1 MAEKE
6 ATAQQEGVAEVVKR
20 TPNASRSAGFSALRV
35 EFDLSR
41 RMAPYFDI
49 HLLLPVF
56 SAKEPFFHLL
66 QCMLLLLMARSVSP

>member
-56 SAKEPFFHLL
+56 DWLEESKISFITRFELVTP
-66 QCMLLLLMARSVSP
+66 

>member
-56 SAKEPFFHLL
+56 DWLEESKISF
-66 QCMLLLLMARSVSP
+66 VSRFELVPP

>member
-56 SAKEPFFHLL
+56 DWLEESKISFVTRFELVTP
-66 QCMLLLLMARSVSP
+66 

>member
-6 ATAQQEGVAEVVKR
+6 ATAQQEGVAEVVKG
-20 TPNASRSAGFSALRV
+20 TPNASRSAGISALRV

-56 SAKEPFFHLL
+56 DWLEESKISFVTRFELVTP
-66 QCMLLLLMARSVSP
+66 

>member
-20 TPNASRSAGFSALRV
+20 TPNASRSAGFFALRV

-56 SAKEPFFHLL
+56 DWLEESKISFVTRFELVTP
-66 QCMLLLLMARSVSP
+66 

>member
-56 SAKEPFFHLL
+56 DWLEESKISFVTRFELAAP
-66 QCMLLLLMARSVSP
+66 

>member
-6 ATAQQEGVAEVVKR
+6 ATAQQEGVAEVVKG
-20 TPNASRSAGFSALRV
+20 TPNASRSAGFSALWV

-56 SAKEPFFHLL
+56 DWLEESKISFVTRFELVTP
-66 QCMLLLLMARSVSP
+66 

>member
-6 ATAQQEGVAEVVKR
+6 ATVQQEGVAEVVKG

-56 SAKEPFFHLL
+56 DWLEESKISFVTRFELVTP
-66 QCMLLLLMARSVSP
+66 

>member
-56 SAKEPFFHLL
+56 DWLEESKISFVTGPGLAVP
-66 QCMLLLLMARSVSP
+66 

>member
-6 ATAQQEGVAEVVKR
+6 VNAQQEGVAEVVKG
-20 TPNASRSAGFSALRV
+20 TPNASRSARFFRSWVA
-35 EFDLSR
+35 FDLSR

-56 SAKEPFFHLL
+56 DWLEESKISFAAGLGLVVP
-66 QCMLLLLMARSVSP
+66 

>member
-56 SAKEPFFHLL
+56 DWLEESKIAFVTRFELVTP
-66 QCMLLLLMARSVSP
+66 

>member
-56 SAKEPFFHLL
+56 DWLEESKISFVTRFKLVTP
-66 QCMLLLLMARSVSP
+66 

>member
-6 ATAQQEGVAEVVKR
+6 ATAQQEGMAEVVKG
-20 TPNASRSAGFSALRV
+20 TPNASRSAGFFALRV

-56 SAKEPFFHLL
+56 DWLEESKISFVTRFELVTP
-66 QCMLLLLMARSVSP
+66 

>member
-6 ATAQQEGVAEVVKR
+6 VTAQQEGVAEVVKR

-56 SAKEPFFHLL
+56 DWLEESKISFVTRFELVTP
-66 QCMLLLLMARSVSP
+66 

>member
-6 ATAQQEGVAEVVKR
+6 ATAQQEGVAEVVKG
-20 TPNASRSAGFSALRV
+20 TPNASRSAGFFVLRV

-56 SAKEPFFHLL
+56 DWLEESKISFVTRFELVTP
-66 QCMLLLLMARSVSP
+66 

>member
-56 SAKEPFFHLL
+56 DWLEESKISFVTRFELVAP
-66 QCMLLLLMARSVSP
+66 

>member
-56 SAKEPFFHLL
+56 YWLEESKISFVTRFELVTP
-66 QCMLLLLMARSVSP
+66 

>member
-56 SAKEPFFHLL
+56 DWFEESKISFVTRFELVTP
-66 QCMLLLLMARSVSP
+66 

>member
-49 HLLLPVF
+49 HLPLPVF
-56 SAKEPFFHLL
+56 DWLEESKISFVTRFELVTP
-66 QCMLLLLMARSVSP
+66 

>member
-6 ATAQQEGVAEVVKR
+6 AAAQQEGVAEVVKR

-56 SAKEPFFHLL
+56 DWLEESKISFVTRFELVTP
-66 QCMLLLLMARSVSP
+66 

>member
-6 ATAQQEGVAEVVKR
+6 VNAQQEGVAEAVR
-20 TPNASRSAGFSALRV
+20 GTPNASRCIGFFALWI

-49 HLLLPVF
+49 HLLLPIF
-56 SAKEPFFHLL
+56 DWLEESKISFAAGFKF
-66 QCMLLLLMARSVSP
+66 MAP

>member
-6 ATAQQEGVAEVVKR
+6 ATAQQEGVAEVVKG
-20 TPNASRSAGFSALRV
+20 TPNASRSARFSALRV

-56 SAKEPFFHLL
+56 DWLEESKISFVTRFELVTP
-66 QCMLLLLMARSVSP
+66 